1 MVHRPLEDAVY
12 DVHYVQIEGVWHET
26 AEDETTVCGL
36 AIPYP
41 GTPWTREQPD
51 KVHCGVNA
59 TPEPKAKAAPK
70 KAAAKAKAK
79 K

>member
-1 MVHRPLEDAVY
+1 LEDAVY
-12 DVHYVQIEGVWHET
+12 DTHYVQIEGVWHET

-41 GTPWTREQPD
+41 GTPWTREVPD
-51 KVHCGVNA
+51 KVHCGENA
-59 TPEPKAKAAPK
+59 TAEKPAPAKKP
-70 KAAAKAKAK
+70 AAKAKK